1 MPFFK
6 GGLALTLAY
15 YTGVFLALIRGFRRR
30 FEPKAA
36 AAFFIV
42 LLYVVFLA
50 QEGWFMM
57 SISFDLALVGLCL
70 GHLLARGGEGA
81 PLRFRRAAA

>member
-1 MPFFK
+1 M
-6 GGLALTLAY
+6 
-15 YTGVFLALIRGFRRR
+15 
-30 FEPKAA
+30 
-36 AAFFIV
+36 